1 MWRVARMSGSDCV
14 WNVYK
19 NNQLRGTACI
29 LDDAH
34 FYGNID
40 MQLDDPTKVV
50 PMVEELIFDAMAEE
64 DILMGT

>member
-1 MWRVARMSGSDCV
+1 MSGSDSV

-19 NNQLRGTACI
+19 NNQLRGTACT
-29 LDDAH
+29 LDNTH

-50 PMVEELIFDAMAEE
+50 SIVEELIFDAMAEE
-64 DILMGT
+64 DALMRT